1 MKTRKI
7 NNAPEWLFDLAEEV
21 ISSMPCGLDH
31 IVSVQPI
38 VYQTMFYVN
47 YLTPKMGESFLN
59 ISVDS
64 LEIFK
69 AICKGVVKREDFEI
83 KETDFSNTTFL
94 HLINLK
100 LKRNGL
106 ELLNNI

>member
-21 ISSMPCGLDH
+21 LSSMPFGVEH
-31 IVSVQPI
+31 IFSVQPL

-59 ISVDS
+59 IYVDS

-69 AICKGVVKREDFEI
+69 AVCKGVLKKEDFEI
-83 KETDFSNTTFL
+83 KEKDFSNTTFL
-94 HLINLK
+94 HAIHLK
-100 LKRNGL
+100 LKSNGL
-106 ELLNNI
+106 DLLKDI

>member
-7 NNAPEWLFDLAEEV
+7 NNAPEWLFDLAEDEL
-21 ISSMPCGLDH
+21 SFRPCGVEYIL
-31 IVSVQPI
+31 SVQPI
-38 VYQTMFYVN
+38 VYQTMFYVS

-59 ISVDS
+59 IHVDNF
-64 LEIFK
+64 EIFK
-69 AICKGVVKREDFEI
+69 AICRGVLKREDFEI

-94 HLINLK
+94 HSINLK

-106 ELLNNI
+106 DLLKEI